1 MRSQRGHRRV
11 PQLAAMAGQL
21 AGVGA
26 TPSVESVKIM
36 HRRDVCTS
44 SPPTLLILIMA
55 TIKSAQRALQL
66 GKGLVTLSKALS
78 AGELTNTKVGAAFV
92 ASATAGALVYRYAWP
107 WMQSEN
113 GKLRQVLEGGGED
126 PEHADQ
132 LLETSPPIRDEGV
145 VTVYDPSAPAEPM
158 KRRIR
163 KGCRG
168 KFIRELV
175 AAVKLRLGTPKPTM
189 ANRRAVQRVAREELQ
204 EFNLRKTVAASI
216 IPLVVEAVFVPSK
229 WEVRAAEISNSC
241 LAQAR
246 KAKMAVLLEMAG
258 FQQA

>member
-1 MRSQRGHRRV
+1 
-11 PQLAAMAGQL
+11 
-21 AGVGA
+21 
-26 TPSVESVKIM
+26 
-36 HRRDVCTS
+36 
-44 SPPTLLILIMA
+44 MA
-55 TIKSAQRALQL
+55 TIKGAQRALKL
-66 GKGLVTLSKALS
+66 GRGLVTLSQAMS
-78 AGELTNTKVGAAFV
+78 AGELTNTKVGVAF
-92 ASATAGALVYRYAWP
+92 ALTTTAGALAYRYAWP
-107 WMQSEN
+107 WMQAEN

-126 PEHADQ
+126 PEHAGE
-132 LLETSPPIRDEGV
+132 LLETSPPIRDSQAV
-145 VTVYDPSAPAEPM
+145 VVYDPQAELVPL

-168 KFIRELV
+168 KFVREIV

>member
-1 MRSQRGHRRV
+1 M
-11 PQLAAMAGQL
+11 
-21 AGVGA
+21 
-26 TPSVESVKIM
+26 
-36 HRRDVCTS
+36 
-44 SPPTLLILIMA
+44 
-55 TIKSAQRALQL
+55 
-66 GKGLVTLSKALS
+66 S
-78 AGELTNTKVGAAFV
+78 AGELTNTKVGV
-92 ASATAGALVYRYAWP
+92 AMALTTTAGALVYRYAWP
-107 WMQSEN
+107 WMQAEN

-126 PEHADQ
+126 PEHADE
-132 LLETSPPIRDEGV
+132 LLETSPPIRDSTAV
-145 VTVYDPSAPAEPM
+145 VVYDPHAELAPL

-168 KFIRELV
+168 KFIREIV